1 MKDSSKRP
9 GKSYRQGL
17 TFFDVMDMF
26 GTEELARKWF
36 EEQRWPDG
44 PFCPHCGSFNV
55 QSGIKHKT
63 MTHRCRD
70 CPKKPMF
77 SLKTGTVM
85 QSSKLGYR
93 PWAVAI
99 YSITTNLKGIS
110 SMRLH
115 RQLGISQKS
124 AWHLLHR
131 LRKSY
136 GDQDV
141 ELMEGPVEADE
152 TYVGG
157 KRKNMHKA
165 QRARFKGRGTAGK
178 VAVLG
183 VRDRKTNRVAAKVAK
198 NTDAET
204 VGQFLRENVKP
215 GAELFTDEA
224 RVYRA
229 MREFDHSSVN
239 HSVGEYVQGQVHT
252 NGVESLWSMLKRGYV
267 GVYHKMSPKHL
278 HRYVA
283 EFSGRHNV
291 REQDTIEQMHD
302 LVIGMEHKRLRYRDL
317 IA

>member
-1 MKDSSKRP
+1 MAQKAP
-9 GKSYRQGL
+9 GKSHRKGL
-17 TFFDVMDMF
+17 TLV
-26 GTEELARKWF
+26 ELIDLFPDDATAEAWFARG
-36 EEQRWPDG
+36 RWPDG
-44 PFCPHCGSFNV
+44 PYCPKCGSFNV
-55 QSGIKHKT
+55 QSDIKHKT

-93 PWAVAI
+93 PWVVAI
-99 YSITTNLKGIS
+99 YSLTTNLKGIS

-131 LRKSY
+131 LRKAY
-136 GDQDV
+136 GDQGV
-141 ELMEGPVEADE
+141 EKLDGPVEADE

-165 QRARFKGRGTAGK
+165 QRERLTGRGAVGK

-183 VRDRKTNRVAAKVAK
+183 IKDRSTNKVVAKVAE

-204 VGQFLRENVKP
+204 VGSFLRENVKP
-215 GAELFTDEA
+215 GAKLYTDEA
-224 RVYRA
+224 VVYRK
-229 MREFDHSSVN
+229 MREFEHSSVK
-239 HSVGEYVQGQVHT
+239 HSVGEYVKGQVHT

-283 EFSGRHNV
+283 EFSGRHNA
-291 REQDTIEQMHD
+291 REQDTLDQMHD
-302 LVIGMEHKRLRYRDL
+302 LVMGMEHKRLRYRDL
-317 IA
+317 VA